1 MNASLYEITREYLE
15 ALDHLEIDEETGEIL
30 NAEELDK
37 LAGAFDEKVESVACY
52 IKNLT
57 AFAGDLKEEEANLAK
72 RRKSAEKKVDYL
84 KTFLSSCMDAAGRDK
99 FNGVKANVSFRK
111 SVAVRTPSRSKLSPS
126 SRTRRRSKRQSK
138 TGPKCPALPW
148 SRTGTFRS
156 SKGG

>member
-72 RRKSAEKKVDYL
+72 RRKSAEKKVDYWR
-84 KTFLSSCMDAAGRDK
+84 LSEELEK
-99 FNGVKANVSFRK
+99 
-111 SVAVRTPSRSKLSPS
+111 RSEGAKE
-126 SRTRRRSKRQSK
+126 REEVY
-138 TGPKCPALPW
+138 CPVL
-148 SRTGTFRS
+148 
-156 SKGG
+156 